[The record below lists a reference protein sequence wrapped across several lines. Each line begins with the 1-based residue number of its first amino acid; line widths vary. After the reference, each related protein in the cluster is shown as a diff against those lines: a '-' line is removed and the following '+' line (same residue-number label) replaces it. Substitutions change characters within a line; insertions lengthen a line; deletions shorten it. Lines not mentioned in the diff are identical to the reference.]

1 MSLKFTEV
9 FMSTH
14 HKSLY
19 STVVLY
25 NESYT
30 CGNIQKYWI
39 HDFTE
44 RTVSE
49 NRIDKQIKQRPLA

>member
-9 FMSTH
+9 SISTQ
-14 HKSLY
+14 HKRLIG
-19 STVVLY
+19 TVGLY
-25 NESYT
+25 NGSYNWWNVT
-30 CGNIQKYWI
+30 KYWI

-44 RTVSE
+44 NTVSE

>member
-9 FMSTH
+9 FISAH
-14 HKSLY
+14 HKRL
-19 STVVLY
+19 TVVLY
-25 NESYT
+25 NGSYT
-30 CGNIQKYWI
+30 CWNITKYWI

>member
-1 MSLKFTEV
+1 MNV
-9 FMSTH
+9 DIGM
-14 HKSLY
+14 
-19 STVVLY
+19 VVLY

>member
-9 FMSTH
+9 FISAH
-14 HKSLY
+14 H

-25 NESYT
+25 NGSYT
-30 CGNIQKYWI
+30 CWNITKCWI

>member
-1 MSLKFTEV
+1 MNV
-9 FMSTH
+9 DIGM
-14 HKSLY
+14 
-19 STVVLY
+19 VVLY
-25 NESYT
+25 NGSYT
-30 CGNIQKYWI
+30 CWDITKYWI